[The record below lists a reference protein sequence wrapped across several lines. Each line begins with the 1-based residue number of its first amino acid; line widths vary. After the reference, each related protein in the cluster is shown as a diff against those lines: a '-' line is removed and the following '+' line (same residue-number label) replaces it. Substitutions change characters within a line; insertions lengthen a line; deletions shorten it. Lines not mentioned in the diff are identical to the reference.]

1 MRRPV
6 FLLMHYFTAVLLS
19 LPWIVPAL
27 VTYFRLRHSRS
38 LDDESDV
45 PLANPPLVSVIVPA
59 RNEAHNI
66 ARCVSSIL
74 STTYPNLELIVVD
87 DSSTDDTAAIARE
100 AAGGDSRAR
109 VITSPPLPD
118 GWFGKQW
125 ACATGAKVARGSVL
139 QFTDADTVHG
149 ADLVT
154 RSTNAMRAARAQ
166 LFSVAGRQELGG
178 FWEKVIQP
186 QIFTILSMR
195 YGGTESVSQATSVNN
210 KIANGQCI
218 FVTHDSYDA
227 IGGHGS
233 VRSSVAEDLMLAQR
247 FFAARKR
254 VVLMLGVNQLSTRM
268 YASLGEIIRGWQKNV
283 FAGGLD
289 SVPFGSI
296 GRTLFPLVLLLPPLM
311 QLLPALVLVL
321 GVFGSATPDI
331 VLWAT
336 ISSLATLIWWLVVY
350 HTVGESPLYA
360 LLYPL
365 GALVLLYIFVTA
377 VMRGRRVTWKGRT
390 YVSE

>member
-1 MRRPV
+1 
-6 FLLMHYFTAVLLS
+6 MHYFTAFFLS
-19 LPWIVPAL
+19 LPWIVPPL
-27 VTYFRLRHSRS
+27 VTYFRLRRSRS
-38 LDDESDV
+38 LDDESGI
-45 PLANPPLVSVIVPA
+45 PLENAPLVSVIVPA

-87 DSSTDDTAAIARE
+87 DSSTDGTVEIARE
-100 AAGGDSRAR
+100 AAESDPRAR
-109 VITSPPLPD
+109 VITCPPLPE

-154 RSTNAMRAARAQ
+154 RSTNAMRGTRAQ

-186 QIFTILSMR
+186 QIFTILSLR
-195 YGGTESVSQATSVNN
+195 YGGTESVTQATSVSN

-218 FVTHDSYDA
+218 FVTHDSYNA
-227 IGGHGS
+227 IGGHAS
-233 VRSSVAEDLMLAQR
+233 VRTSVAEDLMLAQR

-254 VVLMLGVNQLSTRM
+254 VVLMLGVSQLSTRM
-268 YASLGEIIRGWQKNV
+268 YASLGEIISGWRKNV

-289 SVPFGSI
+289 SVPFGRM
-296 GRTLFPLVLLLPPLM
+296 GRTFFPLVLLLPPLM
-311 QLLPALVLVL
+311 QLLPVLMLIRGAL
-321 GVFGSATPDI
+321 GIATPGLM
-331 VLWAT
+331 LWAT
-336 ISSLATLIWWLVVY
+336 ICTVTTLAWWIVVY
-350 HTVGESPLYA
+350 VTIGENPLYA
-360 LLYPL
+360 LAYPL
-365 GALVLLYIFVTA
+365 GALVLLYIFATA
-377 VMRGRRVTWKGRT
+377 VIRGRRVTWKGRT
-390 YVSE
+390 YISQ

>member
-1 MRRPV
+1 
-6 FLLMHYFTAVLLS
+6 MHYLFAFLWS
-19 LPWIVPAL
+19 LPWIIPPL

-38 LDDESDV
+38 LDDESDI
-45 PLANPPLVSVIVPA
+45 PLENPPLVSVIIPA

-74 STTYPNLELIVVD
+74 SATYPNLELIVID
-87 DSSTDDTAAIARE
+87 DGSTDGTAQIALAA
-100 AAGGDSRAR
+100 AAGDARVR
-109 VITSPPLPD
+109 VITCPALPE

-125 ACATGAKVARGSVL
+125 ACAAGAKVARGSVL

-154 RSTNAMRAARAQ
+154 RSTNAMRRARAQ

-186 QIFTILSMR
+186 QVFTILSMR
-195 YGGTESVSQATSVNN
+195 YGGTESVTEATSVKH

-218 FVTHDSYDA
+218 FVTHDSYTS

-233 VRSSVAEDLMLAQR
+233 VRTSAAEDLMLAQK

-268 YASLGEIIRGWQKNV
+268 YGSLREIVSGWRKNV
-283 FAGGLD
+283 FAAGLD
-289 SVPFGSI
+289 SVPFGKL
-296 GRTLFPLVLLLPPLM
+296 GRTMFPLFLLLPPLLE
-311 QLLPALVLVL
+311 LLPPLALTLAA
-321 GVFGSATPDI
+321 FGLAAGHTLL
-331 VLWAT
+331 LWAA
-336 ISSLATLIWWLVVY
+336 ISTAATLLWWIVVY
-350 HTVGESPLYA
+350 VRVDENPLYA

-365 GALVLLYIFVTA
+365 GALMLLYIFVSA
-377 VMRGRRVTWKGRT
+377 VIRGRRVSWKGRT
-390 YVSE
+390 YISL